1 MHRLID
7 LDIRLQDVNYPLL
20 LLLLLLR
27 LLQNLLRL
35 DGWRKA
41 LHYGRRR
48 ELGDSQGFLGSH
60 EEHPLMGPGGV
71 GRHRADDGRYLHHDP
86 ALPLF

>member
-20 LLLLLLR
+20 LLLLLLLR

-35 DGWRKA
+35 DGWCKA

-48 ELGDSQGFLGSH
+48 GLGDSQGFLGSH
-60 EEHPLMGPGGV
+60 EEHPLGPGDAR
-71 GRHRADDGRYLHHDP
+71 RHRADDGRYLHHDP